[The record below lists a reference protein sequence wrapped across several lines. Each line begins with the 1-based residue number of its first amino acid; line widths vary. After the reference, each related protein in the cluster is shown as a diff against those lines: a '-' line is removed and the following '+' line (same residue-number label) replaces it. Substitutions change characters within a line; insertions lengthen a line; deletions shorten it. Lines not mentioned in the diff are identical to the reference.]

1 MPINECHLRSVSL
14 GTHNTSSEADSIRT
28 ELLKRVRAE
37 RSFEEAE
44 KQHANLWQLKNDV
57 TVEAA
62 CKETHC
68 PTAQT

>member
-1 MPINECHLRSVSL
+1 MPINKCHLRSISL
-14 GTHNTSSEADSIRT
+14 ETYNMPSEADSSRT
-28 ELLKRVRAE
+28 EFLKRVRAE
-37 RSFEEAE
+37 EFVEEAE

-62 CKETHC
+62 CEETHC